1 MFGERVDIRDVKFS
15 ISLWIFNDDADDDDD
30 DGGGGDDGGDDDD
43 DDLTFFR
50 FIKKQWMDLQSRLRT
65 PSCTSLV
72 LVCALRGVPRKWW
85 VGQADT

>member
-1 MFGERVDIRDVKFS
+1 MFGERVDIWDVEFS
-15 ISLWIFNDDADDDDD
+15 ISLWIFNDDADDD
-30 DGGGGDDGGDDDD
+30 GGGGGDD

>member
-1 MFGERVDIRDVKFS
+1 MFGERVDIWDVEFS
-15 ISLWIFNDDADDDDD
+15 ISLWIFNDDADDD
-30 DGGGGDDGGDDDD
+30 GGGGGGDD

>member
-1 MFGERVDIRDVKFS
+1 MFGERVDIWDVEFS
-15 ISLWIFNDDADDDDD
+15 ISLWIFNDDADD
-30 DGGGGDDGGDDDD
+30 GGGGGDD

>member
-1 MFGERVDIRDVKFS
+1 MFGERVDIWDVEFS
-15 ISLWIFNDDADDDDD
+15 ISLWIFNDDADDD
-30 DGGGGDDGGDDDD
+30 GGGGDD

>member
-1 MFGERVDIRDVKFS
+1 MFGERVDIWDVEFS
-15 ISLWIFNDDADDDDD
+15 ISLWIFN
-30 DGGGGDDGGDDDD
+30 DDGGDDDD

>member
-1 MFGERVDIRDVKFS
+1 VFGERVDIWDVEFS
-15 ISLWIFNDDADDDDD
+15 ISLWIFNDDADDD
-30 DGGGGDDGGDDDD
+30 GGGGGGDD